1 MKVSAGKGS
10 AGKGSAGKGSGE
22 KGSGGKESAGIGSAG
37 KGSAGKGSA
46 GKRFRVLMNSHKFK
60 NCPPLVLNS
69 HLKWNYSHIT
79 KNNLSSKI

>member
-10 AGKGSAGKGSGE
+10 GGKGSGE
-22 KGSGGKESAGIGSAG
+22 KGSGGKESGG
-37 KGSAGKGSA
+37 KGSGGKGSG

-79 KNNLSSKI
+79 KNNLSNKI

>member
-10 AGKGSAGKGSGE
+10 GGKGSGE
-22 KGSGGKESAGIGSAG
+22 KGSGGKESGG
-37 KGSAGKGSA
+37 KGSGGKGSGGKGSGGKESG

>member
-1 MKVSAGKGS
+1 MKVSGGKGS
-10 AGKGSAGKGSGE
+10 GGKGSGE
-22 KGSGGKESAGIGSAG
+22 KGSGGKESGG
-37 KGSAGKGSA
+37 KGSGGKGSG

>member
-1 MKVSAGKGS
+1 MKVSGGKGSGGKGSGEKGIGGKESGGKGSAGKGS
-10 AGKGSAGKGSGE
+10 AGKGSAGKGSGGE
-22 KGSGGKESAGIGSAG
+22 
-37 KGSAGKGSA
+37 
-46 GKRFRVLMNSHKFK
+46 RFRVLMNSHKFK

>member
-1 MKVSAGKGS
+1 MKV
-10 AGKGSAGKGSGE
+10 SAGKGSGE
-22 KGSGGKESAGIGSAG
+22 KGSGGKESAGKGSAG

-46 GKRFRVLMNSHKFK
+46 GKGSAGKGSDGERFRVLMNSHKFK

>member
-10 AGKGSAGKGSGE
+10 GGKGSGE
-22 KGSGGKESAGIGSAG
+22 KGSGGKESGG
-37 KGSAGKGSA
+37 KGSGGKGSG

>member
-1 MKVSAGKGS
+1 MKVSGGKGSGGKGSGGKGSGGKGS
-10 AGKGSAGKGSGE
+10 AGK
-22 KGSGGKESAGIGSAG
+22 GSAG

-60 NCPPLVLNS
+60 TCPPPVLNS

>member
-22 KGSGGKESAGIGSAG
+22 KGSGGKESAGI
-37 KGSAGKGSA
+37 GSAGKGSA

>member
-1 MKVSAGKGS
+1 MKVS

-22 KGSGGKESAGIGSAG
+22 KGSGGKESAGKGSAG

-46 GKRFRVLMNSHKFK
+46 GKGSGGERFRVLMNSHKFK

>member
-10 AGKGSAGKGSGE
+10 GGKGSGE
-22 KGSGGKESAGIGSAG
+22 KGSGGKESGG
-37 KGSAGKGSA
+37 KGSGGKGSGGKGSG

>member
-1 MKVSAGKGS
+1 MKVS

-22 KGSGGKESAGIGSAG
+22 KGSGEKGSAGKESAGKGSAG